1 MAKNTR
7 PSKISAQ
14 LIEKKSE
21 VFVKI
26 VLFGFAM
33 KNICWKV
40 TMFAKNKKMKKYK

>member
-14 LIEKKSE
+14 LIEKKLLKSE

-26 VLFGFAM
+26 ILFGFAM
-33 KNICWKV
+33 KNICWEV
-40 TMFAKNKKMKKYK
+40 TMFAKKIKK